1 MGIMKRM
8 ERAGHTTYTANRQGF
23 IEKNGAGI
31 ATPHTPP
38 IVKVLL
44 KRMERA
50 GHTTYTANRQGFIEK
65 NGAGGP

>member
-1 MGIMKRM
+1 MRS
-8 ERAGHTTYTANRQGF
+8 EVDN
-23 IEKNGAGI
+23 EKNGAGI
-31 ATPHTPP
+31 ATTTYTPR

-50 GHTTYTANRQGFIEK
+50 GHTIYTANRHGFIEK